1 MKNLVIISLLL
12 SCPILCAE
20 WNIRTPQKDIPD
32 TLEGTIF
39 GKEFKLGSAEWDDV
53 SLTISSKG
61 KMGHWPESELML
73 FIEKDAEQKEWY
85 ITPDNSDFNSP
96 HIHMKFGKEGAD
108 FPGTLMFTG
117 EYSMYLKIIEKT
129 KKNVKLQIHVSL
141 PDYKKSTLLGT
152 FTAKLK

>member
-1 MKNLVIISLLL
+1 
-12 SCPILCAE
+12 
-20 WNIRTPQKDIPD
+20 
-32 TLEGTIF
+32 
-39 GKEFKLGSAEWDDV
+39 
-53 SLTISSKG
+53 
-61 KMGHWPESELML
+61 MGHWPESELML